1 MKRRRKEYSPA
12 DAHERTMPISVP
24 GRCHAPF
31 RCEKLGSYDI
41 AAVTW
46 ILVSFFKKQ
55 LDGMSPFHLHVQHVH
70 VRHRY

>member
-1 MKRRRKEYSPA
+1 
-12 DAHERTMPISVP
+12 MPISVP